1 MAVSPMMQQYLQIKE
16 QYKDAIL
23 FFRLG
28 DFYEMFF
35 DDAILVSREL
45 ELTLKRKDCGL
56 YERAHKRGEPFHSA
70 ETYLARL
77 VKKGALTTQRQGK
90 GYLYYPAL
98 SQSQCQ
104 LEESKSFLHRVYGGS
119 LSKMVLGFV
128 ESGTLSPQELE
139 ELKALVNQQE
149 QRHDS
154 H

>member
-1 MAVSPMMQQYLQIKE
+1 MKSQLSISESEWQVMK
-16 QYKDAIL
+16 IL
-23 FFRLG
+23 WNHAPQTLP
-28 DFYEMFF
+28 E
-35 DDAILVSREL
+35 ILYQLRQTAWSK
-45 ELTLKRKDCGL
+45 TTIQ
-56 YERAHKRGEPFHSA
+56 
-70 ETYLARL
+70 TYLARL

-139 ELKALVNQQE
+139 ELKTLVNQQE